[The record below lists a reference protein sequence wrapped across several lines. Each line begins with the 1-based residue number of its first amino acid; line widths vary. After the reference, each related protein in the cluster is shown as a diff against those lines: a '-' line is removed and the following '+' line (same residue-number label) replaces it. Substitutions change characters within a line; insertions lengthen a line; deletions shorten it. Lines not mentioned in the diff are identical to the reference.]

1 MPIFEYRCRA
11 CQREFEQLVLP
22 SRAQPACPA
31 CGNGDLERLLSLFAV
46 DSAETRQIH
55 RNQGRKRASKDL
67 TEQKHAE
74 MEAVTHHHREHEH

>member
-22 SRAQPACPA
+22 SGGPPACPG
-31 CGNGDLERLLSLFAV
+31 CGNGDLERLFSLFAV
-46 DSAETRQIH
+46 DSAETRQVNRDH
-55 RNQGRKRASKDL
+55 GRRYARKDL

-74 MEAVTHHHREHEH
+74 MEAVIHHHREHEH